1 MFVCEN
7 LLFLLSVNI
16 VHSCELSIPKETL
29 SGKQSVPGRPIVIPK
44 KFEKLV
50 KGPDGD
56 HLQHVSTMTG
66 AAVSS
71 IGPDHRLYV
80 SGSKRNTNHAE
91 YVIKSRMVS
100 LTLTLFHVKENK
112 ILDTLPNAKCLLFL
126 IQRGAFFSVR
136 STVFSALTVNP
147 YFFALF

>member
-1 MFVCEN
+1 M
-7 LLFLLSVNI
+7 
-16 VHSCELSIPKETL
+16 
-29 SGKQSVPGRPIVIPK
+29 IPK

-80 SGSKRNTNHAE
+80 SGSKRNTKHAE

-126 IQRGAFFSVR
+126 IQRGAFFSRKVND
-136 STVFSALTVNP
+136 FSALTVNP

>member
-1 MFVCEN
+1 M
-7 LLFLLSVNI
+7 
-16 VHSCELSIPKETL
+16 
-29 SGKQSVPGRPIVIPK
+29 IPK

-50 KGPDGD
+50 RGRDGD

-80 SGSKRNTNHAE
+80 SGSKRNTKHAE
-91 YVIKSRMVS
+91 YVIKSRIVS

-112 ILDTLPNAKCLLFL
+112 ILDTLPN
-126 IQRGAFFSVR
+126 VR
-136 STVFSALTVNP
+136 YHFYL
-147 YFFALF
+147 

>member
-29 SGKQSVPGRPIVIPK
+29 SGNQSVPGRPIVIPK

-126 IQRGAFFSVR
+126 IQRRAFFSVR

>member
-16 VHSCELSIPKETL
+16 VHSCELSISKETL
-29 SGKQSVPGRPIVIPK
+29 SGNQSVPGRPIVIPK

>member
-1 MFVCEN
+1 M
-7 LLFLLSVNI
+7 
-16 VHSCELSIPKETL
+16 
-29 SGKQSVPGRPIVIPK
+29 IPK

-50 KGPDGD
+50 RGPDGD

-80 SGSKRNTNHAE
+80 SGSKRNTKHAE

-100 LTLTLFHVKENK
+100 LSLTLFHVKENK
-112 ILDTLPNAKCLLFL
+112 ILDTLPNVRYLFYL
-126 IQRGAFFSVR
+126 
-136 STVFSALTVNP
+136 
-147 YFFALF
+147 

>member
-29 SGKQSVPGRPIVIPK
+29 SGNQSVPGRPIVIPK

-80 SGSKRNTNHAE
+80 SGSKRNTKHAE

-100 LTLTLFHVKENK
+100 STLTLFHVKENK

>member
-29 SGKQSVPGRPIVIPK
+29 SGNQSVPGRAIVIPK

>member
-16 VHSCELSIPKETL
+16 VHSYELSIPKETL
-29 SGKQSVPGRPIVIPK
+29 SRNQSVPGRPIVIPK

-50 KGPDGD
+50 RGPDGD

-80 SGSKRNTNHAE
+80 SGSKRNTKHAE

-112 ILDTLPNAKCLLFL
+112 ILDTLPNVRYLFYL
-126 IQRGAFFSVR
+126 SHRGELFFSVR
-136 STVFSALTVNP
+136 STIFLH
-147 YFFALF
+147 

>member
-29 SGKQSVPGRPIVIPK
+29 SGNQSVPGRPIVIPK

-136 STVFSALTVNP
+136 STVFSTLTVNP

>member
-16 VHSCELSIPKETL
+16 VHSYELSIPKETL
-29 SGKQSVPGRPIVIPK
+29 SRNQSVPGRPIVIPK

-50 KGPDGD
+50 RGPDGD

-80 SGSKRNTNHAE
+80 SGSKRNTKHAE

-126 IQRGAFFSVR
+126 TQRGAFF
-136 STVFSALTVNP
+136 FS
-147 YFFALF
+147 

>member
-29 SGKQSVPGRPIVIPK
+29 SGNQSVPGRPILIPK

>member
-29 SGKQSVPGRPIVIPK
+29 SGNQSVPGRPIVIPK

>member
-29 SGKQSVPGRPIVIPK
+29 SGNQSVPGRPIVIPK

-136 STVFSALTVNP
+136 STVFSALSVNP